1 MEPHWTGLAPNP
13 PSHLSIRWATPAEID
28 DRGRGTVSKPETIN
42 YRTLRPEP
50 GGLFDEDVFGSLSAG
65 EGEDQRAFLQE
76 MFRDRRGE
84 PVKPAPHTTRFGVV
98 ELPVELLHPLWKT
111 RFVHQL
117 AAATGWDEEQIRG
130 LLDRSLRMEVETGDL
145 GQYEELLEIES
156 LAGAAA
162 IRHRLQARGEPTD
175 MIIDRVLVVP
185 AFTRPLV
192 PLDEGRFA
200 TSDLNDLYRRVV
212 NRKNRLA
219 RLLELDAPEIIL
231 RNEARLL
238 QEALEQLF
246 DNDHDE
252 VQTVTN
258 PDGKP
263 LRSLSSLAWGEGA

>member
-1 MEPHWTGLAPNP
+1 
-13 PSHLSIRWATPAEID
+13 
-28 DRGRGTVSKPETIN
+28 
-42 YRTLRPEP
+42 
-50 GGLFDEDVFGSLSAG
+50 
-65 EGEDQRAFLQE
+65 
-76 MFRDRRGE
+76 
-84 PVKPAPHTTRFGVV
+84 
-98 ELPVELLHPLWKT
+98 
-111 RFVHQL
+111 
-117 AAATGWDEEQIRG
+117 
-130 LLDRSLRMEVETGDL
+130 MEVETGDL

-175 MIIDRVLVVP
+175 VIIDRVLVVP

-263 LRSLSSLAWGEGA
+263 LRSLSSLAWGEGALTRLNATAVRAPDLQSARLERGALTALRSLEAMGFTVEARPE